1 MNDIRIGL
9 IGCGGISG
17 KHLPELNSSKG
28 AVIWALCDIDEGR
41 LKSAGEK
48 YKVPE
53 ERRFKDYHDLINCP
67 EVEAIDICTPN
78 YLHVP
83 MAEAAVDAGK
93 PFCCEKPLESA
104 TTRQ

>member
-41 LKSAGEK
+41 LKSAGER
-48 YKVPE
+48 YNVPE
-53 ERRFKDYHDLINCP
+53 EPGLPSGWTERNFGHFESERGDQTADRVRCQGS
-67 EVEAIDICTPN
+67 EV
-78 YLHVP
+78 
-83 MAEAAVDAGK
+83 
-93 PFCCEKPLESA
+93 SA
-104 TTRQ
+104 FTA

>member
-41 LKSAGEK
+41 LKSAGER
-48 YKVPE
+48 YNVPE
-53 ERRFKDYHDLINCP
+53 ETGR
-67 EVEAIDICTPN
+67 A
-78 YLHVP
+78 HV
-83 MAEAAVDAGK
+83 
-93 PFCCEKPLESA
+93 
-104 TTRQ
+104 